1 MNPFAGP
8 CRHPGAGPFPSAN
21 VHAST
26 LRTARLRR
34 RGISMSDNLM
44 TSRRFAPLFW
54 CQFFSAFNDNFLKN
68 ALVFLILFAPG
79 VGNRAAL
86 ITLTAAIFIGPFFF
100 LSGFGGQL
108 ADRFD
113 KSIVASR
120 VKFVEIAVS
129 ALGVVGFWLHSI
141 PIMFVTLFLFGVIA
155 TLFGPIKY
163 GILPDHLKREELPAG
178 NALVEGATFM
188 AILLGTIVGGLAAK
202 EGNHPGW
209 FGAMIM
215 VFAALCWGSSLL
227 IPRTGQG
234 APNLY
239 VDPNIARSTGS
250 LLKDLWIDK
259 RLWWGSLTTSWFW
272 LTGAVALSLMPPL
285 VKTVLG
291 ASEEVVTVYLAVF
304 SISIAIG
311 SLLAAW
317 IAHGRIVLFPTL
329 LGAALLG
336 VFAIDLGF
344 STYGVVHGGAPATIR
359 EVFTTWR
366 GLHVAIDL
374 AGLAIAGGLYIVPC
388 FAAVQSWAGAD
399 KRARV
404 IAAVNVLNAAFIV
417 AGTLVVA
424 ALQAFGATLPEL
436 FLLLGAANLITMVI
450 VARTMPANGLR
461 DFLTTMLRAMYRME
475 VKGAENLDVDKAGP
489 NPIIA
494 LNHVSFL
501 DAAVA
506 LSLMDKEPVFAIDY
520 NIAQRWWVKPFLK
533 LTRAMPLDPSKPM
546 ATRTLINA
554 VKAGEPLVIFPE
566 GRITV
571 TGSLMKVYDGVGLI
585 ADKSGALVVPVKID
599 GLEATPF
606 SRLSRSQVHRR
617 WFPKVTVT
625 VLPPVKLAVD
635 DNLKG
640 RWRRQAAGAALYEIM
655 SDLVFR
661 TTSTDRTVFQA
672 AVDAAEVHGWKRVA
686 VEDPVTGSLS
696 YKRMLIGANVLGK
709 KLMPLAAEG
718 KALGVMLP
726 NANGAVVTIL
736 AVMSGGRVPAMINFT
751 AGAANILAAC
761 KAAEVGTIVTSRAFV
776 EKGKLD
782 AVVAQLTQ
790 SVTIVYLE
798 DVRAGVTTA
807 DKLGGLLAYKK
818 PIVARKPDDPAVI
831 LFTSGSEGTPKG
843 VVLSHRNML
852 ANCAQA
858 AARIDFG
865 RQDKLFNVLPVFHS
879 FGLTAGTILP
889 LVSGV
894 PIYLYPSPLHYRTV
908 PELIYG
914 VNATIVFGTDTFLAG
929 YARAAHPYDFR
940 SLRYI
945 LAGAEPVRE
954 STRRTYMEKFGLRI
968 LEGYG
973 VTETAPVLALNTPMF
988 NRFGTVGRLMPGI
1001 EPRLEPVPGV
1011 DEGGRLYVRGPNVM
1025 LGYLKAE
1032 NPGVLEPTHEG
1043 WHDTGDIVTIDAQ
1056 GFVTIKGRAKRFAK
1070 IGGEMISLAAVE
1082 SLAAQLWPDVL
1093 SAVATAPDP
1102 RKGERLVL
1110 VTQQKGAT
1118 RSEFQ
1123 QFAKPKGASDLMV
1136 PAEVVYL
1143 EKLPV
1148 LGTGKIDMVGVATLV
1163 KERAASMPM
1172 QAAEAVA

>member
-1 MNPFAGP
+1 
-8 CRHPGAGPFPSAN
+8 
-21 VHAST
+21 
-26 LRTARLRR
+26 
-34 RGISMSDNLM
+34 MSDSLM

-79 VGNRAAL
+79 VKNREPL
-86 ITLTAAIFIGPFFF
+86 ITLTAAVFIGPFFF
-100 LSGFGGQL
+100 LSGLGGQM

-113 KSIVASR
+113 KAVVAKW
-120 VKFVEIAVS
+120 VKLVEIAV
-129 ALGVVGFWLHSI
+129 AGLGVVGFWLHSI
-141 PIMFVTLFLFGVIA
+141 PMMFVTLFMFGVIA
-155 TLFGPIKY
+155 TMFGPVKY
-163 GILPDHLKREELPAG
+163 GILPDHLKKEELPAG

-202 EGNHPGW
+202 EGSHPAV

-215 VFAALCWGSSLL
+215 VFAVLCWAASLL

-234 APNLY
+234 APNLR

-250 LLKDLWIDK
+250 LLKDLWTDH
-259 RLWWGSLTTSWFW
+259 RLWWGGLVTSWFW
-272 LTGAVALSLMPPL
+272 LVGAISLSLMPPL

-291 ASEEVVTVYLAVF
+291 ATEEVVTVYLAVF
-304 SISIAIG
+304 SIAIAIG

-317 IAHGRIVLFPTL
+317 LAHGRIVLFPTL
-329 LGAALLG
+329 VGALLLA
-336 VFAIDLGF
+336 VFALDLGLA
-344 STYGVVHGGAPATIR
+344 TYGITQQPAADVAQ
-359 EVFTTWR
+359 VFSTWR
-366 GLHVAIDL
+366 GIHIAIDL
-374 AGLAIAGGLYIVPC
+374 AGLAIAGGLFIVPA
-388 FAAVQSWAGAD
+388 FSAVQSWAGAD

-404 IAAVNVLNAAFIV
+404 VAAVNVLNAAFIV
-417 AGTLVVA
+417 GGTLAIA
-424 ALQAFGATLPEL
+424 ALQSNGLTTPQA
-436 FLLLGAANLITMVI
+436 FLLIGVANLLMLVWIT
-450 VARTMPANGLR
+450 RTMPANGLR
-461 DFLTTMLRAMYRME
+461 DFLTTMLRAFYRME
-475 VKGAENLDVDKAGP
+475 VKGAENLDPGKAGP
-489 NPIIA
+489 NPIVA

-520 NIAQRWWVKPFLK
+520 QIAQRWWVKPFLK

-585 ADKSGALVVPVKID
+585 ADKSGALVVPVRID

-606 SRLSRSQVHRR
+606 SRLSRSQVNRR
-617 WFPKVTVT
+617 WFPKVIVT
-625 VLPPVKLAVD
+625 VLEPVKLAIPEE
-635 DNLKG
+635 LKG
-640 RWRRQAAGAALYEIM
+640 RNRRQAAGAGLYEIM

-661 TTSTDRTVFQA
+661 TTSTDHTVFEAVVEA
-672 AVDAAEVHGWKRVA
+672 ADVHGLKRIA
-686 VEDPVTGSLS
+686 VEDPLTGSLS
-696 YKRMLIGANVLGK
+696 YKKLLIGASVLGK
-709 KLMPLAAEG
+709 KLMPLAGEG

-736 AVMSGGRVPAMINFT
+736 GVMSGGRVPAMINFT

-761 KAAEVGTIVTSRAFV
+761 KAAEVGTIVTSRAFI
-776 EKGKLD
+776 EKGRLD
-782 AVVAQLTQ
+782 AVVAQLAQ
-790 SVTIVYLE
+790 SLTIVYLE
-798 DVRAGVTTA
+798 DVRATVTTG
-807 DKLGGLLAYKK
+807 DKLRGLMAFRRPL
-818 PIVARKPDDPAVI
+818 VARKPDDPAVI

-852 ANCAQA
+852 ANVAQA

-865 RQDKLFNVLPVFHS
+865 RKDKLFNVLPVFHS
-879 FGLTAGTILP
+879 FGMTAGTILP

-894 PIYLYPSPLHYRTV
+894 PIYLYPSPLHYRMV

-914 VNATIVFGTDTFLAG
+914 VNATVVFGTDTFLAG
-929 YARAAHPYDFR
+929 YARSAHPYDFR

-945 LAGAEPVRE
+945 VAGAEPVRE

-988 NRFGTVGRLMPGI
+988 NKFGTVGRLMPGM

-1011 DEGGRLYVRGPNVM
+1011 DEGGRLHVRGPNVM
-1025 LGYLKAE
+1025 LGYLKAD
-1032 NPGVLEPTHEG
+1032 NPGVIEPPPEG
-1043 WHDTGDIVTIDAQ
+1043 WHDTGDIVTIDPQ
-1056 GFVTIKGRAKRFAK
+1056 GFVAIKGRAKRFAK

-1082 SLAAQLWPDVL
+1082 MLAAQLWPDIL

-1110 VTQQKGAT
+1110 VTQKKDAT

-1123 QFAKPKGASDLMV
+1123 AYAKSKGASDLMI
-1136 PAEVVYL
+1136 PAEVVVL
-1143 EKLPV
+1143 DRLPV
-1148 LGTGKIDMVGVATLV
+1148 LGTGKIDMVGVAKLV
-1163 KERAASMPM
+1163 KERAA
-1172 QAAEAVA
+1172 AASAGAPSGETVSA